1 MSQKLKTAAAIKA
14 PSAAVSSKSDKIA
27 EFIYEKFLKRLYA
40 FRSRREQNSV
50 NYSMTNTLLLMFFP
64 LFIVLIA
71 EVNQMKYVDNLI
83 IFMSERPSIILFDV
97 ICAGAIF
104 AVLLLLFKKAW
115 FAVFLQTIVYLTL
128 STVELF
134 KYGANGNHLILTDM
148 KMATNVKSLTSFA
161 YIKITPMLI
170 TYISLGLLYFAV
182 VYWFN
187 PQIKMKKLP
196 RYVISGVVTAVCA
209 VILLVPSVSKA
220 VFSAFDV
227 DDKASTNAFVTN
239 EKFANNSFL
248 AFIVQTTAENL
259 ANQLEEPEE
268 YNEETIGSILEDNE
282 TDDTTSDFDK
292 PNVIMI
298 MSEAFADFRVVDDS
312 IETDAY
318 DYFDRIC
325 EESLT
330 GTTIVPTF
338 GAYTVRT
345 EFELLFGLPVK
356 SLNDVAMPQRVLLER
371 AQTTV
376 PRYYSE
382 LGYDTYYIHTFLSSF
397 YTRSRVY
404 SYFGFDEMIFQ
415 DDFDV
420 DVNYRYSYIEDKVI
434 FDEIEYLLDESDEP
448 VYIHTTTMQNHQP
461 YNQGEDPT
469 DELGNYLA
477 GIGDMTEDLYYFL
490 ENLKELDEPTVV
502 FFVGDHFPSFR
513 GEGNIYDEL
522 GYNSSNCETL
532 FEQTFFIW
540 SNYEVEN
547 PALPEQTLSAFYMPY
562 VVMDVIG
569 TPTDDFI
576 DTMCGFMDESPI
588 YSTQYDNTTPI
599 NEELDL
605 LTYDRILGDAI
616 SYGKELPI
624 VTEEEKYGYT
634 PEDEEE

>member
-1 MSQKLKTAAAIKA
+1 MSQKLKTANACATATAKCDT
-14 PSAAVSSKSDKIA
+14 SSDKIA
-27 EFIYEKFLKRLYA
+27 LFIYEKFLKGLYA
-40 FRSRREQNSV
+40 FKAKREQNTAK
-50 NYSMTNTLLLMFFP
+50 YPMTNALLLLFFP

-83 IFMSERPSIILFDV
+83 IFISERPSIILFDV
-97 ICAGAIF
+97 ICAAAIF

-170 TYISLGLLYFAV
+170 TYVALGLAYFAV

-196 RYVISGVVTAVCA
+196 RYIASGAITAVCA
-209 VILLVPSVSKA
+209 VILLVPAVSKA
-220 VFSAFDV
+220 VFAVFDV
-227 DDKASTNAFVTN
+227 DDKTSTNAFVTN

-248 AFIVQTTAENL
+248 AFIVQTTAENI
-259 ANQLEEPEE
+259 ANRLEEPEQ
-268 YNEETIGSILEDNE
+268 YNEETIDSILEDG
-282 TDDTTSDFDK
+282 DDNADVQDFDK

-312 IETDAY
+312 IQTDAY
-318 DYFDRIC
+318 DYFDKIC
-325 EESLT
+325 DESLT
-330 GTTIVPTF
+330 GKTVVPTF

-356 SLNDVAMPQRVLLER
+356 SLNDAAMPQRLLLDR

-382 LGYDTYYIHTFLSSF
+382 LGYNTYYVHSFLSSF

-404 SYFGFDEMIFQ
+404 SYFGFDKMIFQ

-434 FDEIEYLLDESDEP
+434 FDELEYLIEQSDEP

-461 YNQGEDPT
+461 YNQGDDPT
-469 DELGNYLA
+469 DELANYLA
-477 GIGDMTEDLYYFL
+477 GVGDMTEDLYNFL
-490 ENLKELDEPTVV
+490 QNLKEIDEPTVV

-522 GYNSSNCETL
+522 GYNSSNCSTL
-532 FEQTFFIW
+532 FEQTFFVW
-540 SNYEVEN
+540 SNYDVAN
-547 PALPEQTLSAFYMPY
+547 PQLPEQMVSAFYMPY

-569 TPTDDFI
+569 TPKDDFV
-576 DTMCGFMDESPI
+576 DTMFAFMEQTPV
-588 YSTQYDNTTPI
+588 YSTQYDNTTPN

-624 VTEEEKYGYT
+624 VTEEQMYGYV
-634 PEDEEE
+634 PDDDE

>member
-1 MSQKLKTAAAIKA
+1 MSQKLKADAATATVATEAATA
-14 PSAAVSSKSDKIA
+14 SDKA
-27 EFIYEKFLKRLYA
+27 ALFIYEKFLKGLYS
-40 FRSRREQNSV
+40 FKLKREQNTIK
-50 NYSMTNTLLLMFFP
+50 YPMTNALLLLFFP

-83 IFMSERPSIILFDV
+83 IFISERPSIILFDV
-97 ICAGAIF
+97 ICAAAIF
-104 AVLLLLFKKAW
+104 TVLLLLFKKAW
-115 FAVFLQTIVYLTL
+115 FAVFLQTIIYLTL

-170 TYISLGLLYFAV
+170 TYIALGLAYFAAA
-182 VYWFN
+182 YWFN
-187 PQIKMKKLP
+187 PQVNIKKLP
-196 RYVISGVVTAVCA
+196 RYIVSGAITAVCA
-209 VILLVPSVSKA
+209 VVLLVPSVSKA
-220 VFSAFDV
+220 VFAVFDI
-227 DDKASTNAFVTN
+227 DDKTSTNAFVTN

-248 AFIVQTTAENL
+248 AFIVQTTAENF
-259 ANQLEEPEE
+259 ANRLEEPEE
-268 YNEETIGSILEDNE
+268 YNEATIDSILEDG
-282 TDDTTSDFDK
+282 DGDTLMQDFDK

-318 DYFDRIC
+318 DYFDKIC

-330 GTTIVPTF
+330 GKTIVPTF

-356 SLNDVAMPQRVLLER
+356 SLNDAAMPQRLLLDR

-382 LGYDTYYIHTFLSSF
+382 LGYNTYYVHSFLSSF

-404 SYFGFDEMIFQ
+404 SYFGFDRMIFQ

-420 DVNYRYSYIEDKVI
+420 DVNYRNSYIEDKVI
-434 FDEIEYLLDESDEP
+434 FDELEYLINESDEP

-469 DELGNYLA
+469 DELGNYLD
-477 GIGDMTEDLYYFL
+477 GIGDMTEDLYNFL
-490 ENLKELDEPTVV
+490 QDLKEIDEPTVV

-522 GYNSSNCETL
+522 GYNSSNCSPL
-532 FEQTFFIW
+532 FEQTYFVW
-540 SNYEVEN
+540 SNYEVAN
-547 PALPEQTLSAFYMPY
+547 PQLPEQMVSAFYMPY

-569 TPTDDFI
+569 TPSDDFV
-576 DTMCGFMDESPI
+576 DTMFGFMEETPI
-588 YSTQYDNTTPI
+588 YSTQYDNTTLN

-605 LTYDRILGDAI
+605 LTYDRILGEAI

-624 VTEEEKYGYT
+624 VTEEDMYSHVSDD
-634 PEDEEE
+634 DE

>member
-1 MSQKLKTAAAIKA
+1 MSQKLITAEDKNTNAKQTELR
-14 PSAAVSSKSDKIA
+14 SDKAAV
-27 EFIYEKFLKRLYA
+27 FIYEKILKKLYA
-40 FRSRREQNSV
+40 FKALRDTNGKKFI
-50 NYSMTNTLLLMFFP
+50 MTNNLLLLFYP

-83 IFMSERPSIILFDV
+83 IFMAQRPSIILFDT
-97 ICAGAIF
+97 IIAAAIF
-104 AVLLLLFKKAW
+104 IFLLLMFKKAW
-115 FAVFLQTIVYLTL
+115 FAVFLQTVVYLTL

-134 KYGANGNHLILTDM
+134 KYGANGNHFILTDM

-170 TYISLGLLYFAV
+170 TYIALGLLYFV
-182 VYWFN
+182 IVYWLN
-187 PQIKMKKLP
+187 PQIRIKKP
-196 RYVISGVVTAVCA
+196 TRYIASGTIALSCA
-209 VILLVPSVSKA
+209 VLLLVPSVSKA
-220 VFSAFDV
+220 VFDLFDV
-227 DDKASTNAFVTN
+227 DNKPSTNAFVIN

-248 AFIVQTTAENL
+248 AFVVQTTAENL
-259 ANQLEEPEE
+259 ANPLEEPDE
-268 YNEETIGSILEDNE
+268 YSEQAIEDILVDNNQA
-282 TDDTTSDFDK
+282 DNNSDFIK

-318 DYFDRIC
+318 DYFDKIC
-325 EESLT
+325 AESLT

-345 EFELLFGLPVK
+345 EFELLFGMPVK

-371 AQTTV
+371 AQTTI

-382 LGYDTYYIHTFLSSF
+382 LGYNTYYIHTFLSSF

-404 SYFGFDEMIFQ
+404 SYFGFDKMIFQ

-434 FDEIEYLLDESDEP
+434 FDEIEYLLVQSDEP

-477 GIGDMTEDLYYFL
+477 GVGDMTEDLYYFL
-490 ENLKELDEPTVV
+490 ENLKKLDEPTVV

-522 GYNSSNCETL
+522 GYNSSNCGIL
-532 FEQTFFIW
+532 FEQKYFIW
-540 SNYEVEN
+540 SNYEVKN
-547 PALPEQTLSAFYMPY
+547 PQIPEQMVSAFYMPY

-569 TPTDDFI
+569 APANDYV
-576 DTMCGFMDESPI
+576 DTMTGFMEESPI

-599 NEELDL
+599 NEELDM

-634 PEDEEE
+634 PKDEEK

>member
-1 MSQKLKTAAAIKA
+1 MSQKTTNTCNDKNCTFVDKASLWIYNKILKPLHTFKN
-14 PSAAVSSKSDKIA
+14 
-27 EFIYEKFLKRLYA
+27 KR
-40 FRSRREQNSV
+40 ENNSTQ
-50 NYSMTNTLLLMFFP
+50 YQMTNILLLLFFP
-64 LFIVLIA
+64 LFIVLVA

-83 IFMSERPSIILFDV
+83 IFISERPSIIAFDV
-97 ICAGAIF
+97 ICAAAIF

-115 FAVFLQTIVYLTL
+115 FAVFLQTVVYLTL

-170 TYISLGLLYFAV
+170 TYIALGLIYFAV

-187 PQIKMKKLP
+187 PRVVFKKTS
-196 RYVISGVVTAVCA
+196 RYVGSGLITVCFA
-209 VILLVPSVSKA
+209 CVLLIPKVSNA
-220 VFSAFDV
+220 VFNFFDV
-227 DDKASTNAFVTN
+227 DNKPSTNAFVTN
-239 EKFANNSFL
+239 EKFENNSFL
-248 AFIVQTTAENL
+248 AYIVQTTAENL
-259 ANQLEEPEE
+259 SNKLEEPDDYTEE
-268 YNEETIGSILEDNE
+268 AINDILNEPNDENNE
-282 TDDTTSDFDK
+282 NVDFSQ

-298 MSEAFADFRVVDDS
+298 MSEAFADFRTVNP
-312 IETDAY
+312 ELQTDAY
-318 DYFDRIC
+318 NYFDMIC
-325 EESLT
+325 EESISGKT
-330 GTTIVPTF
+330 VVPTF

-345 EFELLFGLPVK
+345 EFELLFGMPVK
-356 SLNDVAMPQRVLLER
+356 SLNDVSMPQRILLDR
-371 AQTTV
+371 AQTTI

-397 YTRSRVY
+397 YSRSRVY
-404 SYFGFDEMIFQ
+404 SYLGFDELIFQ

-434 FDEIEYLLDESDEP
+434 FDEIEYLLDESESP

-461 YNQGEDPT
+461 YDQGEDPT

-477 GIGDMTEDLYYFL
+477 GIGDMCEDLYAFL

-522 GYNSSNCETL
+522 GYNSSNCSTL
-532 FEQTFFIW
+532 FEQTYFIW
-540 SNYEVEN
+540 SNYETESNEVPTE
-547 PALPEQTLSAFYMPY
+547 LISAYYMPY

-569 TPTDDFI
+569 TPKDEFV
-576 DTMCGFMDESPI
+576 DTMFGFMETTPV
-588 YSTQYDNTTPI
+588 YSTQYDSTIPI

-605 LTYDRILGDAI
+605 LTYDRILGDAL
-616 SYGKELPI
+616 SYDGELPEI
-624 VTEEEKYGYT
+624 TEEDMYGYI
-634 PEDEEE
+634 PPEEDEE